1 VGSFAGLS
9 VLARERKGEGVK
21 PQPKKLALAQ
31 DVSQIEKVEL
41 HQHVDG
47 SIPVDVTWKLMRKHG
62 LNPVETKKEMEK
74 LLVLQEGEEG
84 ALLKYL
90 DKFHYP
96 QWITQFYG
104 NISHVVEAIVA
115 EAYENNVRLLELRYA
130 PIIHTFAG
138 LTLRQTISSVLTGI
152 NKAKD
157 RFPTMEAGLIVIA
170 MRHQGPHIAKILA
183 RQAIS
188 EGQALH
194 NRTGV
199 IGFDIAGAER
209 GNPARLFEESYEIAR
224 RGGLHLTIHAGE
236 DEGPQAIWE
245 AVDVLG
251 VKRIGH
257 GCSAIQDKTLL
268 KRLAR
273 DKVMIECCYT
283 SNYQTGAVK
292 LGEPHPILTFLEYGI
307 PVSICTDNTTVSA
320 TSQNKENEKLLPW
333 LNEAELAQI
342 HKESKKY
349 SFIHH
354 ENGRPRAALTQIKNP
369 GKRRLGLV

>member
-1 VGSFAGLS
+1 MKTN
-9 VLARERKGEGVK
+9 KGYKE
-21 PQPKKLALAQ
+21 
-31 DVSQIEKVEL
+31 VSQILKVEL

-47 SIPVDVTWKLMRKHG
+47 SIPVDVTWKLMQKHG
-62 LNPVETKKEMEK
+62 LHPVETKKEMER
-74 LLVLQEGEEG
+74 LLVLQDGEEG

-96 QWITQFYG
+96 QWITQFYD

-115 EAYENNVRLLELRYA
+115 EAYQNKVRLLELRYA

-138 LTLRQTISSVLTGI
+138 LTLRQTISSVLSGI

-157 RFPTMEAGLIVIA
+157 RYPMEIGLIVIA

-188 EGQALH
+188 EAQYLH
-194 NRTGV
+194 ERTGV
-199 IGFDIAGAER
+199 IGFDVAGAER
-209 GNPARLFEESYEIAR
+209 GNPARLFGESYDIAR
-224 RGGLHLTIHAGE
+224 SGGLHLTIHAGE

-245 AVDVLG
+245 AIDILG
-251 VKRIGH
+251 VTRIGH
-257 GCSAIQDKTLL
+257 GCSAIQDKALL
-268 KRLAR
+268 KRLAK
-273 DKVMIECCYT
+273 DKVMVECCYT

-292 LGEPHPILTFLEYGI
+292 VGDPHPILTFLEAGI

-320 TSQNKENEKLLPW
+320 TSQNQENQKLLPW
-333 LNEAELAQI
+333 LNAAELSQI
-342 HKESKKY
+342 HEESKKH

-354 ENGRPRAALTQIKNP
+354 KGQPRAAFDKPRTA
-369 GKRRLGLV
+369 KRKSKLGLV